1 MKKNFFGYV
10 AVCGISFPH
19 PRIEPGPLAVIA
31 ASPNHW
37 TTRQFPK
44 KFLIAWMPNKA
55 HVWTAFRTAVYS
67 LCCNHCLIL

>member
-1 MKKNFFGYV
+1 MKKKKFLGYV

-37 TTRQFPK
+37 TTRKFPK
-44 KFLIAWMPNKA
+44 KFLIALGCQTKPMYGL
-55 HVWTAFRTAVYS
+55 HSGQQCTASAV
-67 LCCNHCLIL
+67 IIV